1 MSISQQISLKQL
13 RYFSRIVECGSI
25 SKASQDLN
33 VAQTALG
40 LQVRSL
46 EESLGTTLLLRHPK
60 GVKPTTMGQL
70 VYDSS
75 SKITDLINT
84 MVSSVSNKS
93 KVPFR
98 DVWLGLTANLI
109 NAIGMQAIVLQEKC
123 IPGFRLH
130 LSERSYPGLLA
141 GVLKGDLDWAIVH
154 DAEEIEGCRSVPI
167 LRQKIVLVSKSG
179 SGVPVGPVKFTEV
192 LKLGLVLDSG
202 RRVIS
207 KLVTKASHS
216 LGLKPKIKFEID
228 SLSTSIQLILNE
240 DVYGV
245 GSQAVFQESINQGT
259 LVAHPIIEP
268 SLEMTAYFVTRLKDP
283 VSERDL
289 PILKFLDEL
298 ICTYCKENPDEW
310 IQLVRIADSCLD
322 HK

>member
-46 EESLGTTLLLRHPK
+46 EKSLGTTLLIRHPK

-70 VYDSS
+70 VYTSS
-75 SKITDLINT
+75 SQIIDVVDT

-98 DVWLGLTANLI
+98 EVWLGLTANLI
-109 NAIGMQAIVLQEKC
+109 NAIGMQAIVLQKKS
-123 IPGFRLH
+123 IPDFRVH

-141 GVLKGDLDWAIVH
+141 GIHKGDLDWAIVN

-167 LRQKIVLVSKSG
+167 LRQKIVLVSKPG
-179 SGVPVGPVKFTEV
+179 SGLPVGPVRLTEV
-192 LKLGLVLDSG
+192 LKHGLVLDSG

-207 KLVTKASHS
+207 KLVTKASHT
-216 LGLKPKIKFEID
+216 LGLKPKIKFEVD

-240 DVYGV
+240 DVYGL
-245 GSQAVFQESINQGT
+245 GSQVVFQESINQGT
-259 LVAHPIIEP
+259 LVVHPIIEP
-268 SLEMTAYFVTRLKDP
+268 TLETTAYFVTRLKDP
-283 VSERDL
+283 VSEKDL
-289 PILKFLDEL
+289 PVLKFIDEL
-298 ICTYCKENPDEW
+298 ICTYCKKNPDDW